1 MNNFDFLLIS
11 YLIICRIVEL
21 LISRRNTTRLIKEG
35 AKEFFPFHYK
45 FLVLFHITFIIY
57 FMIKSF
63 DNIDLDYRYIFLFIF
78 IQLVRFK
85 IIFDLGK
92 YWTTRIIVVEKKK
105 LIKTGIYRFFRHPNY
120 IVVFFEIILICIIF
134 NDYEALLYFS
144 LINTILIFIRIY
156 YEERANKNRY

>member
-63 DNIDLDYRYIFLFIF
+63 DNIDLNYKCIFLFIF
-78 IQLVRFK
+78 IQLIRFK

-105 LIKTGIYRFFRHPNY
+105 LIKTGLYRFFRHPNY

>member
-1 MNNFDFLLIS
+1 MNNFGFLLIS

-63 DNIDLDYRYIFLFIF
+63 DNIDLNYKCIFLFIF
-78 IQLVRFK
+78 IQLIRFK

-105 LIKTGIYRFFRHPNY
+105 LIKTGLYRFFRHPNY

>member
-1 MNNFDFLLIS
+1 MNNFAFLLIS

-105 LIKTGIYRFFRHPNY
+105 LIKTGLYRFFRHPNY

>member
-63 DNIDLDYRYIFLFIF
+63 DNIDLNYRCIFLFIF
-78 IQLVRFK
+78 IQLIRFK

-92 YWTTRIIVVEKKK
+92 YWTTRIIVVQKKK
-105 LIKTGIYRFFRHPNY
+105 LIKTGLYRFFRHPNY

-134 NDYEALLYFS
+134 NDYKALLYFS

>member
-1 MNNFDFLLIS
+1 MNNFAFLLIS

-63 DNIDLDYRYIFLFIF
+63 DNIDLNYRYIFLFIF

>member
-92 YWTTRIIVVEKKK
+92 YWTTRIIVIEKKK
-105 LIKTGIYRFFRHPNY
+105 LIKTGLYRFFRHPNY
-120 IVVFFEIILICIIF
+120 IVVFLK
-134 NDYEALLYFS
+134 LS
-144 LINTILIFIRIY
+144 
-156 YEERANKNRY
+156 

>member
-78 IQLVRFK
+78 IQFVRFK

-105 LIKTGIYRFFRHPNY
+105 LIKTGLYRFFRHPNY

-134 NDYEALLYFS
+134 NDYKALLYFS

>member
-63 DNIDLDYRYIFLFIF
+63 DNIDLNYRYIFLFI
-78 IQLVRFK
+78 I
-85 IIFDLGK
+85 
-92 YWTTRIIVVEKKK
+92 
-105 LIKTGIYRFFRHPNY
+105 
-120 IVVFFEIILICIIF
+120 
-134 NDYEALLYFS
+134 S
-144 LINTILIFIRIY
+144 INSS
-156 YEERANKNRY
+156 

>member
-63 DNIDLDYRYIFLFIF
+63 DNIDLNYRYIFLFIF
-78 IQLVRFK
+78 IQLIRFK

-105 LIKTGIYRFFRHPNY
+105 LIKTGLYRFFRHPNY

>member
-63 DNIDLDYRYIFLFIF
+63 DNIYLDYRYIFLFIF

-105 LIKTGIYRFFRHPNY
+105 LIKTGMYRFFRHPNY

-156 YEERANKNRY
+156 YEERAN

>member
-78 IQLVRFK
+78 IQLIRFK

-92 YWTTRIIVVEKKK
+92 YWTTRIIVVQKKK
-105 LIKTGIYRFFRHPNY
+105 LIKTGLYRFFRHPNY

-134 NDYEALLYFS
+134 NDYKALLYFS

>member
-78 IQLVRFK
+78 IQFVRFK

-105 LIKTGIYRFFRHPNY
+105 LIKTGMYRFFRHPNY

>member
-11 YLIICRIVEL
+11 YLIICRLIEL
-21 LISRRNTTRLIKEG
+21 IISKRNTTRLIKEG

-63 DNIDLDYRYIFLFIF
+63 DNIDLNYRYIFLFIF
-78 IQLVRFK
+78 IQLLRFK

-92 YWTTRIIVVEKKK
+92 YWTTRIIVVEKK
-105 LIKTGIYRFFRHPNY
+105 LIKTGLYRFFRHPNY
-120 IVVFFEIILICIIF
+120 IVVFFEIILICLIF
-134 NDYEALLYFS
+134 NDYTALLYFS

>member
-11 YLIICRIVEL
+11 YLIICRLIEL
-21 LISRRNTTRLIKEG
+21 IISKRNTTRLIKEG

-63 DNIDLDYRYIFLFIF
+63 DNIDLNYRYIFLFIF
-78 IQLVRFK
+78 IQLLRFK